1 MGIIH
6 IGGGSMNQTEIMQR
20 IHDIEREIEL
30 LPPGN
35 ITKKRINGKE
45 YYYHRI
51 IRNKIRTENYIQ
63 FDDVELLK
71 MQIEKRKALE
81 AELKQ
86 LKHSLPVAKATSMK
100 NTAHTFATYVR
111 IGEQLKNFISPVKN
125 YKKRECYS
133 VLHDFVF
140 GEQQDKVFILYGLRR
155 TGKTT
160 LIRQVLMDM
169 NPNELQKAAFIQ
181 IKATDTLSEIN
192 SDLKYLEQQ
201 GYHYVFIDEVTLM
214 QDFIEG
220 AALFSDIYASSGMKI
235 VLSGTDSL
243 GFVFTK
249 HEQLYDRCI
258 LLHTTFIPYREFES
272 VLGITGIDD
281 YIRYGGTMS
290 MGGIHYNETS
300 SFANKKSADEYIDS
314 AIAHNIQ
321 HSLQYYQNGG
331 HFRHLYELYEQN
343 ELTSAINRIVE
354 DMNHRFT
361 KEVLTKTF
369 HSSDLSIS
377 ARNLLRDRTNP
388 VDLLQNIDEKTVK
401 QFIMSLLDILDK
413 DEQTVEI
420 DHVHGLEIKEYLLL
434 LDLIMEVDL
443 RYIPNSGSAEKI
455 TVISQPGMRYAQA
468 EALVK
473 SLMLDEK
480 FNALSALERKRIT
493 ERILS
498 EIKGRMMEDIVLL
511 ETKLANPHK
520 EVFKLQF
527 AVGEFDMVIY
537 DPETVSC
544 EIYEIKYSKEIV
556 PNQYRHL
563 INKEKCAETE
573 HRYGTITGKYII
585 YRGTTTESEDIQY
598 LNVEEY
604 LNALSPLYI
613 SGK

>member
-1 MGIIH
+1 
-6 IGGGSMNQTEIMQR
+6 MNQTEIMQR
-20 IHDIEREIEL
+20 IDDIERELAL

-51 IRNKIRTENYIQ
+51 IQNKKRTENYIQ
-63 FDDVELLK
+63 FDDVELLRN
-71 MQIEKRKALE
+71 QIEKRKTLE
-81 AELKQ
+81 TELKT
-86 LKHSLPVAKATSMK
+86 LKRSLPVSRSSSAK
-100 NTAHTFATYVR
+100 NNNHTFATYVR
-111 IGEQLKNFISPVKN
+111 IGEQLRNFILPVKN

-140 GEQQDKVFILYGLRR
+140 SEQQDRVFILYGLRR

-300 SFANKKSADEYIDS
+300 SFASKKSADEYIDS

-388 VDLLQNIDEKTVK
+388 VDLLQNIDEKTVT

-613 SGK
+613 SSK

>member
-1 MGIIH
+1 
-6 IGGGSMNQTEIMQR
+6 
-20 IHDIEREIEL
+20 
-30 LPPGN
+30 
-35 ITKKRINGKE
+35 
-45 YYYHRI
+45 
-51 IRNKIRTENYIQ
+51 
-63 FDDVELLK
+63 
-71 MQIEKRKALE
+71 
-81 AELKQ
+81 
-86 LKHSLPVAKATSMK
+86 
-100 NTAHTFATYVR
+100 
-111 IGEQLKNFISPVKN
+111 
-125 YKKRECYS
+125 
-133 VLHDFVF
+133 
-140 GEQQDKVFILYGLRR
+140 
-155 TGKTT
+155 
-160 LIRQVLMDM
+160 
-169 NPNELQKAAFIQ
+169 
-181 IKATDTLSEIN
+181 
-192 SDLKYLEQQ
+192 
-201 GYHYVFIDEVTLM
+201 
-214 QDFIEG
+214 
-220 AALFSDIYASSGMKI
+220 
-235 VLSGTDSL
+235 
-243 GFVFTK
+243 
-249 HEQLYDRCI
+249 
-258 LLHTTFIPYREFES
+258 
-272 VLGITGIDD
+272 
-281 YIRYGGTMS
+281 

-300 SFANKKSADEYIDS
+300 SFASKKSADEYIDS

-369 HSSDLSIS
+369 RSSDLSIS

-388 VDLLQNIDEKTVK
+388 INLLQNIDEKTVN
-401 QFIMSLLDILDK
+401 QFLMTLLDILDK
-413 DEQTVEI
+413 DKQTVEI

-443 RYIPNSGSAEKI
+443 RYIPSNGLGDKI

-527 AVGEFDMVIY
+527 AVGKFDMVIY